1 MKEKNLTV
9 IEHIDEIRKRLMVI
23 VVFFVIAVIGSFFIA
38 KPIIEF
44 LLEEG
49 GYDEF
54 HAFNVVDPIVIYL
67 KGHYLSCGRH
77 YFTDHHVPVL
87 VVHITRTS

>member
-38 KPIIEF
+38 KPVIKF
-44 LLEEG
+44 LQSE
-49 GYDEF
+49 
-54 HAFNVVDPIVIYL
+54 ARV
-67 KGHYLSCGRH
+67 
-77 YFTDHHVPVL
+77 
-87 VVHITRTS
+87 